1 MRNKY
6 LNVPKE
12 DERQVRA
19 LGARRDPVRKKWYV
33 PDHIDRLRFEK
44 WIPFLSIE
52 LVPESCWYANLRS
65 NLSPDVWE
73 ILKKRTSHKAG
84 YVCEVCGGK
93 GTNWPVECHEIW
105 SYDDQLHIQKLQ
117 GLIALCPPCHE
128 VKHMGYANTQGRGE
142 IAMQHLAT
150 VNHWTTQRTNEYIL
164 NCFEI
169 WQRRSLHPWT
179 LDITWLESL
188 GIYPQNIDRDPRK
201 TSYSA
206 RP

>member
-6 LNVPKE
+6 LNVPKT
-12 DERQVRA
+12 DELQVKA
-19 LGARRDPVRKKWYV
+19 LGARRDPIRKKWYV
-33 PDHIDRLRFEK
+33 PDYVDRQLFEK

-52 LVPESCWYANLRS
+52 LVPESCWYSNVRS
-65 NLSPDVWE
+65 NLSPDTWK

-84 YVCEVCGGK
+84 YVCEVCGARGK
-93 GTNWPVECHEIW
+93 TWPVECHEIW

-128 VKHMGYANTQGRGE
+128 VKHMGFANTQGRGE
-142 IAMQHLAT
+142 IAMQHLAM
-150 VNHWTTQRTNEYIL
+150 VNHWTTQKTNEYVL
-164 NCFEI
+164 NCFHL

-179 LDITWLESL
+179 LDITWLETL
-188 GIYPQNIDRDPRK
+188 GIYPHNIDRDPLK
-201 TSYSA
+201 TSYRG